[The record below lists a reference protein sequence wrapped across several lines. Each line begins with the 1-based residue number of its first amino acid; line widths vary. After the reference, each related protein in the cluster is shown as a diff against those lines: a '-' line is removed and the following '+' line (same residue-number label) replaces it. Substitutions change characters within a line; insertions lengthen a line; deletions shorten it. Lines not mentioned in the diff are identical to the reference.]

1 MTPPVAANDEPQSD
15 VRMELKRLD
24 HHITRHGESL
34 STTLER
40 VLLMDARLKL
50 VEEYS
55 ITRKIAEAREDERD
69 KNLKDQLQRMQDE
82 ISALRTET
90 RADIKSIRG
99 IGTKALGIVAGA
111 VLLAITTW
119 VLKGGL
125 T

>member
-1 MTPPVAANDEPQSD
+1 MTPLGNDEPQSD
-15 VRMELKRLD
+15 VRAELKRLD

-90 RADIKSIRG
+90 RDEIKSIKG
-99 IGTKALGIVAGA
+99 VGTKALWIVAGA
-111 VLLAITTW
+111 VILAITTW
-119 VLKGGL
+119 TLKGGL

>member
-1 MTPPVAANDEPQSD
+1 MTPLVNDEPQSD
-15 VRMELKRLD
+15 VRAELKRLD

-90 RADIKSIRG
+90 RDEIKSIKG
-99 IGTKALGIVAGA
+99 VGTKALWIVAGA
-111 VLLAITTW
+111 VILAITTW
-119 VLKGGL
+119 ALKGGL

>member
-1 MTPPVAANDEPQSD
+1 MTPLVNDEPQSD
-15 VRMELKRLD
+15 VRAELKRLD
-24 HHITRHGESL
+24 RHITRHGESL

-50 VEEYS
+50 LEEYS

-90 RADIKSIRG
+90 RDEIKSIKG
-99 IGTKALGIVAGA
+99 VGTKALWIVAGA
-111 VLLAITTW
+111 VILAITTW
-119 VLKGGL
+119 ALKGGL

>member
-1 MTPPVAANDEPQSD
+1 MLQIEGPGSD
-15 VRMELKRLD
+15 VWTELKRLD

-90 RADIKSIRG
+90 RDEIKSIKG
-99 IGTKALGIVAGA
+99 VGTKALWIVAGA
-111 VLLAITTW
+111 VILAITTW